1 VFCKSPPL
9 ADSLAPVLHSRYLCP
24 AGVTPSDPA
33 DVVAARLDNVTFEDV
48 PTLQAAH
55 NAWWA
60 SYWSRSAI
68 SLDAAHS
75 DTEAF
80 WWSAVYAL
88 GSATRAGQVCT
99 TS

>member
-1 VFCKSPPL
+1 M
-9 ADSLAPVLHSRYLCP
+9 A
-24 AGVTPSDPA
+24 PSDPA
-33 DVVAARLDNVTFEDV
+33 DVVAARLDNITFEDV

-60 SYWSRSAI
+60 SYWSQSAI
-68 SLDAAHS
+68 SLDAGHS

-99 TS
+99 PS